1 MATIL
6 GSTDEEHL
14 LFNSTG
20 LGRLEG
26 WERRV
31 FSREKKQSEPKP
43 VDAGEEIALKC
54 MLKTLIFKMYACMCF

>member
-1 MATIL
+1 MWPMATIL

-54 MLKTLIFKMYACMCF
+54 